1 MCEGVE
7 EDLQEYSFTRLGDAG
22 QEKEDTATIATVRDI
37 TYDTEKVINV
47 DEQWIWGIVYIRSH
61 RHTASSP
68 CPSIIVLLLL
78 LSVVVR
84 LWDVESLSVEYKTDK
99 KYNVSTHLLINF

>member
-7 EDLQEYSFTRLGDAG
+7 EDLQEYSFTRLGDTG
-22 QEKEDTATIATVRDI
+22 QEREDTATIATVRDI

-61 RHTASSP
+61 RQLALPFH
-68 CPSIIVLLLL
+68 IRILLLL
-78 LSVVVR
+78 L
-84 LWDVESLSVEYKTDK
+84 DVNEALSMKNDK
-99 KYNVSTHLLINF
+99 PDQKYSVSTLLLINF

>member
-7 EDLQEYSFTRLGDAG
+7 EELQEYRFTRLGDTG
-22 QEKEDTATIATVRDI
+22 QEREDTATIATVRDI

-61 RHTASSP
+61 RQLALSFH
-68 CPSIIVLLLL
+68 IRIVLLLL
-78 LSVVVR
+78 L
-84 LWDVESLSVEYKTDK
+84 LDVDEALSIDK
-99 KYNVSTHLLINF
+99 RQSGQKV

>member
-61 RHTASSP
+61 RQLALSFHHCVAVAVV
-68 CPSIIVLLLL
+68 CCCEIVGC
-78 LSVVVR
+78 
-84 LWDVESLSVEYKTDK
+84 
-99 KYNVSTHLLINF
+99 

>member
-7 EDLQEYSFTRLGDAG
+7 EELQEYRFTRLGDTG
-22 QEKEDTATIATVRDI
+22 QEREDTATIATVRDI

-61 RHTASSP
+61 RQLALSFH
-68 CPSIIVLLLL
+68 IRIVLLLL
-78 LSVVVR
+78 L
-84 LWDVESLSVEYKTDK
+84 LLLLDVDEALSMKNDKPDK
-99 KYNVSTHLLINF
+99 KV

>member
-7 EDLQEYSFTRLGDAG
+7 EDLQEYSFTRLGDTG
-22 QEKEDTATIATVRDI
+22 QEREDTATIATVRDI

-61 RHTASSP
+61 RQLALSFH
-68 CPSIIVLLLL
+68 IRIVLLLL
-78 LSVVVR
+78 L
-84 LWDVESLSVEYKTDK
+84 LLLLLDVDEALSIDK
-99 KYNVSTHLLINF
+99 

>member
-7 EDLQEYSFTRLGDAG
+7 EELQEYSFTRLGDTG
-22 QEKEDTATIATVRDI
+22 QEREDTATIATVRDI

-61 RHTASSP
+61 RSLP
-68 CPSIIVLLLL
+68 CPSI
-78 LSVVVR
+78 
-84 LWDVESLSVEYKTDK
+84 
-99 KYNVSTHLLINF
+99 STLCCCCCCWMLMKLFP